1 VLSTQVRLAMVD
13 ATEEKELAE
22 RFQVRGF
29 PSLKLFRGGDP
40 SKWTEYSGGRAS
52 RDIVAYMK
60 KKTGPA
66 ATLLVENKDMER
78 SLAQQ
83 GPGAGRVLVGGF
95 FLDTDGAA
103 AKLFHAAAARVRV
116 LCQRD
121 AQLISS
127 ME

>member
-1 VLSTQVRLAMVD
+1 MVD

-22 RFQVRGF
+22 RYQVRGF

-40 SKWTEYSGGRAS
+40 AKWTEYSGGRAS

-66 ATLLVENKDMER
+66 ATLLVDSKDMER

-103 AKLFHAAAARVRV
+103 AKLFLAAAARVST
-116 LCQRD
+116 LF
-121 AQLISS
+121 LNG
-127 ME
+127 